1 MTVGLGLLTAA
12 CLTCIAIASLIT
24 WLVMDRRL
32 QALAA
37 QLRERA
43 IREQDHAQHI
53 ADKAA
58 AAAATQDAF
67 RAEFE
72 NLSRQFLDARQQE
85 LRAGNSEQI
94 GALLKPLSEKI
105 DSFQHRVNQVHT
117 DMVSNNASLTE
128 QIKQLE
134 SVGLAISSDAT
145 NLTQALKGDKKLVGN
160 WGEAQLQQTL
170 ELAGLRSGE
179 HFEGQASFKDET
191 GQRYVPDFV
200 IRLPQNKHLV
210 IDSKVSLVDYE
221 AAVAAQDGELR
232 DAALTRHTRAVK
244 AHIDS
249 LAEKAYALLPGM
261 NSPDFVLMFMPVE
274 PAYIEVMRQHRDLFA
289 YGYQKGVVMV
299 SHTTLMPIM
308 RTVANLWL
316 VERGTAEAQEISDRA
331 GEIFNAVSLVAERLE
346 SLGTTL
352 QTATKKYNQTV
363 TAMTGRQGLRSKVER
378 FEEVSAKANRAF
390 PDALSPLTTENDGH
404 LLRDMHNAGASP
416 SVSTEPPP
424 ISAWEADQQT

>member
-1 MTVGLGLLTAA
+1 MTMGLGLLTAA

-24 WLVMDRRL
+24 WLVMDRRV
-32 QALAA
+32 QALAG

-308 RTVANLWL
+308 RTVANLWM

-352 QTATKKYNQTV
+352 QTTTKKYNQTV

-378 FEEVSAKANRAF
+378 FEEVSAKANRTF

-404 LLRDMHNAGASP
+404 LLRDMHNAGTSA

-424 ISAWEADQQT
+424 ISDQEADQHN

>member
-1 MTVGLGLLTAA
+1 M
-12 CLTCIAIASLIT
+12 
-24 WLVMDRRL
+24 
-32 QALAA
+32 
-37 QLRERA
+37 
-43 IREQDHAQHI
+43 
-53 ADKAA
+53 
-58 AAAATQDAF
+58 
-67 RAEFE
+67 
-72 NLSRQFLDARQQE
+72 
-85 LRAGNSEQI
+85 
-94 GALLKPLSEKI
+94 
-105 DSFQHRVNQVHT
+105 
-117 DMVSNNASLTE
+117 
-128 QIKQLE
+128 
-134 SVGLAISSDAT
+134 
-145 NLTQALKGDKKLVGN
+145 
-160 WGEAQLQQTL
+160 
-170 ELAGLRSGE
+170 
-179 HFEGQASFKDET
+179 
-191 GQRYVPDFV
+191 
-200 IRLPQNKHLV
+200 
-210 IDSKVSLVDYE
+210 SLVDYE

-308 RTVANLWL
+308 RTVANLWM

-404 LLRDMHNAGASP
+404 LLRDMHNAGASAL
-416 SVSTEPPP
+416 VSTEPPP
-424 ISAWEADQQT
+424 ISAQEADQHT